1 MRCFLDFF
9 YSGDPLPGLHWEF
22 QLMGLKP
29 ILRIGSYLM
38 FSVLSVKIG
47 ISIVY
52 LKD

>member
-1 MRCFLDFF
+1 MRCFHDFF

-38 FSVLSVKIG
+38 FSMLSVNIG
-47 ISIVY
+47 SSTGY
-52 LKD
+52 LEN